1 MFMFRIT
8 NILTRQQ
15 ETCPNRDE
23 LLSVI
28 NEKSVWAED
37 RQESFTLLLEQL
49 GEDGSLLDSMNLM
62 LPLLVLVEEALAG
75 FGLKREKKG
84 FSLLQR
90 GKPQAASSQE
100 EPKQEVKQEPVE
112 AILAS
117 QPNLFPFREA
127 QETAQK
133 IPPAASTVQP
143 TQKPAK
149 KPQKEKVADQSAALK
164 EPKERP
170 KAAGFIWKV
179 FAVGALGISLG
190 TFSLGQIQLSAS
202 NQALT
207 KQLKALE
214 KRLAAEEAQGQVEAV
229 GRFFIASY
237 YSGNEANLTNF
248 LSKKMKSEGVD
259 VKSDQVQSTIYEK
272 QTVAGDTVSVTFII
286 TIKGADESIK
296 TNRLT
301 LPFKPDKKS
310 VYGYVLD
317 GQPKTSSF
325 GS

>member
-112 AILAS
+112 AISAS

-127 QETAQK
+127 QETAQ
-133 IPPAASTVQP
+133 
-143 TQKPAK
+143 